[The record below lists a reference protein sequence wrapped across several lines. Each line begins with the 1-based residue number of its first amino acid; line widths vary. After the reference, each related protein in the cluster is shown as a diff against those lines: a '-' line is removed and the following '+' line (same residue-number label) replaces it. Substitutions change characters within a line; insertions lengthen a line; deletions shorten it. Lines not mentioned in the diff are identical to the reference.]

1 MNLILLE
8 ISWQPVL
15 TYFGIGAAAI
25 VGVVLVLWL
34 GLVVVV
40 GAATKGLPQAIVS
53 FFRSLSADGIDA
65 TYDEKTTENFQA
77 STSKSEFRQFI
88 RDRKLHQFQQVK
100 PGIPKPQANRYAIDV
115 TVTTKDRKEVPLKLV
130 FVKVNKIWKIDAM
143 APASISEE
151 NA

>member
-1 MNLILLE
+1 MLDL
-8 ISWQPVL
+8 SWQPIL
-15 TYFGIGAAAI
+15 QYLGIGAAAI
-25 VGVVLVLWL
+25 VSVVLLLWL

-53 FFRSLSADGIDA
+53 FFRSLSADGVEA
-65 TYDEKTTENFQA
+65 TYQEKTTENFQL
-77 STSKSEFRQFI
+77 STSKSEFCQFI

-130 FVKVNKIWKIDAM
+130 FVKDNKIWKIDAM
-143 APASISEE
+143 APAS
-151 NA
+151 AD